1 MAVQITFDLTNEQD
15 RKIVLELVGRV
26 EFANQI
32 IGAASKVADTLRA
45 SQADIQAGRT
55 KDVQEVM
62 ESIQATSEDRAAVE
76 AAPDAGAAPVE
87 IDVPMLKRAVLD
99 AHKRV
104 GRRAIELLGE
114 YGGKCEKIEE
124 GKRGE
129 FLERLR
135 GLE

>member
-1 MAVQITFDLTNEQD
+1 MAVQITFDLANEQD
-15 RKIVLELVGRV
+15 RKIVMEFIGRV
-26 EFANQI
+26 EVANQI
-32 IGAASKVADTLRA
+32 IGTAAKVAEPQSD
-45 SQADIQAGRT
+45 
-55 KDVQEVM
+55 
-62 ESIQATSEDRAAVE
+62 
-76 AAPDAGAAPVE
+76 APVVARDVVNGDVDHDPESFEPSPIETAE

-104 GRRAIELLGE
+104 GRRSIELLGE

-135 GLE
+135 GLK